1 MSKISLKHSG
11 GNVVS
16 LNSPTS
22 APASADVA
30 FKLPNQDGSANEYLK
45 TDGSGNLSFGAVTSP
60 KVLQVVYDQKT
71 DTASNDL
78 ASQAWWS
85 IYNAGLQVSIT
96 PSSASNKILLMAQ
109 LTFSESSG
117 QIYML
122 RFEKN
127 GAEITDIIGDTAGSR
142 QRCTSLEDDMSS
154 GAGRT
159 TNLIAQV
166 SAGDTNSRIYNVAIR
181 HSSGLTRTMYLNRFY
196 SDGDSHGNGRAIS
209 TITAWEIAA

>member
-1 MSKISLKHSG
+1 MPIAI
-11 GNVVS
+11 N
-16 LNSPTS
+16 
-22 APASADVA
+22 
-30 FKLPNQDGSANEYLK
+30 
-45 TDGSGNLSFGAVTSP
+45 GSGTVTGISVGGLPDGIVDADMLAANAVTAGKLASGVGG
-60 KVLQVVYDQKT
+60 KILQVVYDQKT
-71 DTASNDL
+71 DTASNSL

-109 LTFSESSG
+109 LTFAEGSG

-127 GAEITDIIGDTAGSR
+127 GAEITDIIGDASGSR
-142 QRCTSLEDDMSS
+142 QRCTSLEDNMDTGS
-154 GAGRT
+154 GGRT

-181 HSSGLTRTMYLNRFY
+181 HSSGLTRTMYLNRNN
-196 SDGDSHGNGRAIS
+196 SDADNHGNGRAIS
-209 TITAWEIAA
+209 TITAVEIAA